1 MSLVRVGRSPPRLKE
16 NVCFLC
22 FPAAFTA
29 VPQDLFHTPVAILS
43 LTEPDKQLSHI
54 RLLGLSLVCLR
65 PMTGVQVFVGSR
77 FWPFY
82 ADYCLVKVGPGV
94 SPELA
99 LAVEPFEQDLCCTM
113 DMDIVAAP
121 LRVVRYGVVVQMPDY
136 SSSGCPQ
143 HFSLCALRSVPLPPS
158 P

>member
-1 MSLVRVGRSPPRLKE
+1 M
-16 NVCFLC
+16 
-22 FPAAFTA
+22 
-29 VPQDLFHTPVAILS
+29 PQDLFHTPVAILPI
-43 LTEPDKQLSHI
+43 TEPDKQLSHI

-65 PMTGVQVFVGSR
+65 PTTGVQVFVDSR

-82 ADYCLVKVGPGV
+82 ADHCLVKVGPGV

-113 DMDIVAAP
+113 DIVAAP

-143 HFSLCALRSVPLPPS
+143 YFTFAHYAACLYRPVRELP
-158 P
+158 